1 MFPLPPGEGQG
12 EGYKRS
18 FTQKENIE
26 MDLLPRAKELRKNQT
41 DAEKVL
47 WNKLRNRQINGYKFR
62 RQVPVGA
69 YIVDF
74 MCVSVKLIIELD
86 GGQHAEQQD
95 YDQKRSAYLE
105 TKSFQVIRFWNNEI
119 LTNIDGVLDSL
130 TLTLSQRERG
140 LNKPL

>member
-1 MFPLPPGEGQG
+1 
-12 EGYKRS
+12 
-18 FTQKENIE
+18 

-62 RQVPVGA
+62 RQVPAGS

-95 YDQKRSAYLE
+95 YDHKRTLFLASKNYKVL
-105 TKSFQVIRFWNNEI
+105 RFWNNEI
-119 LTNIDGVLDSL
+119 LTNIDGVLEAL